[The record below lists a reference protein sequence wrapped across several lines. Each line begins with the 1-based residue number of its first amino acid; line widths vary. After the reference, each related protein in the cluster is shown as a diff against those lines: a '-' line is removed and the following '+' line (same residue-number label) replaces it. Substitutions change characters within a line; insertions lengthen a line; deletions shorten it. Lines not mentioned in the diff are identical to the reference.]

1 MPMLQRQGLLHVD
14 VEEFVE
20 MLLSDFAKRRKFH
33 NAGIGEDDIK
43 CPLCFDG
50 LIKTIEVG

>member
-14 VEEFVE
+14 VEESVA